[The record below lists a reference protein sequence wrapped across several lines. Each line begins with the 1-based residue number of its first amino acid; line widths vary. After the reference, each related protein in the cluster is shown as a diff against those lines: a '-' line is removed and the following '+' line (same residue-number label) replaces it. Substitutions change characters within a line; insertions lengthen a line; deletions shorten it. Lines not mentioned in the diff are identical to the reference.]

1 MLEIQ
6 RSPLVGPVSWMKVE
20 SMPDGWKVPYT
31 AAHKDITIL
40 SGWINKFVMLNV
52 CHKIDGEIQIKFGI
66 A

>member
-1 MLEIQ
+1 
-6 RSPLVGPVSWMKVE
+6 MKVE
-20 SMPDGWKVPYT
+20 SMPDGWKVPFT
-31 AAHKDITIL
+31 AAQKDITVL